1 MNKPSFSRKRLS
13 ALAVL
18 AAGIAIAAWLIFFGG
33 PGMGPGPDEVTEL
46 IKLKNRA
53 IGQLENIP
61 NLEVDHQGEE
71 AIAAFE
77 QLARRLPA
85 ELIGP
90 RNLAVARLLSLAK
103 LQKAEQPEKYSQLAS
118 ECRTAIEKLKK
129 REPESGIPY
138 ILAAKLAI
146 ATGDTGVAIQ
156 SYQDACRMMPGDF
169 VPWAELFML
178 VRDGDSPETRQQAL
192 QQASAANRNNLV
204 LLEHLVRAQAEARD
218 QAVLETLD
226 TARRILRPLAENLA
240 QQRIELDQE
249 LDDFSRR
256 IKEGDEQAWDDLRIR
271 MIQVFN
277 VVRPEFAYQV
287 DLNQLGR
294 HVLDY
299 VIHDFSGEI
308 YKRLRPGDIYAT
320 EGIPVTLSPAS
331 HQQLPDLPDA
341 VDIVLMDFTLDDTL
355 EVLILRQVTLEVYS
369 AATGGWEL
377 IASCPVPTGMAK
389 LMVVDLDRD
398 TQGTN
403 SAGFEISDEDLLVYG
418 PGGYRLLENKQG
430 KDPQQRQLVVHDS
443 QLPLD
448 PDTPVQQAVAV
459 DLEHDGD
466 LDLVLATAAGI
477 SSWTNQESWNFVDST
492 RQSLPENENR
502 YTSLA
507 AIDWDRNMLVDIL
520 VAGRDHPPGRLENL
534 RHGRFR
540 WQDLGKE
547 LGVTEGAR
555 QLLVCE
561 LDGNGSWDLVTC
573 HDGGISVT
581 LTRTVPGESVSAI
594 RNEELPG
601 NPASGVHQWDYD
613 NDGIP
618 DLVAWG
624 SEGLQVF
631 RGVRDGRFAEPFSPA
646 GIPAGTVTGC
656 AVGDMDQDG
665 DQDLA
670 LVAAGQAIW
679 CSNDGGNKNHW
690 IDVRICAESDPK
702 MKAQRSNVFGLGSL
716 VELRVGRQYQAQ
728 AVSGQ
733 ITHFGLGDQHQPD
746 VVRVLWTNGIPQS
759 TVRPGSDLAVVQ
771 KQRLLTGSCPYLYT
785 WTGEKYE
792 FFTDLLWAAPIGLL
806 SADGTLVPTRDWE
819 YLLIPGERL
828 QAEDGEYRM
837 QVTEELWEAAYF
849 DQVELVAVD
858 HPGEI
863 SVFSNEKVGPPSV
876 SEFKVHAIP
885 SSHLFAPRA
894 ATNSSGEDILPLVQK
909 RDGHYVKLFDHRL
922 KQGLTNEY
930 FMELD
935 LGSLEDPGDI
945 RLVMTGWVFPTD
957 TSVNVAIVQNPAL
970 SPPRPPSIS
979 VPDPAEPDGWKQVVP
994 HMGFPGGKTKT
1005 IVVTVPADQFVADDY
1020 RVRIASSMELYWDS
1034 IQVAVDAPAGRFE
1047 QTRVDLLAAD
1057 LHHRGFSLRAIGLH
1071 NGPDRYDYQSVTTDP
1086 AWPPMAGHFTR
1097 FGDVTELLIS
1107 SDGHLVVLG
1116 AGDEMTLR
1124 FKELPP
1130 PPAGWKRDFLL
1141 YNVGWDKDANLNTVL
1156 GHHVDPLPYRGMSRY
1171 PPGLDDTPPDSPA
1184 FADYLRTY
1192 QTRRFSMQRFWGP
1205 LEENRQVKSPL
1216 SGE

>member
-1 MNKPSFSRKRLS
+1 MNKSSSKRTRLL
-13 ALAVL
+13 AFAVL
-18 AAGIAIAAWLIFFGG
+18 VAGIAIAVWIIFFGG
-33 PGMGPGPDEVTEL
+33 PGTGPGPDDVAQL

-61 NLEVDHQGEE
+61 NLEVGHQGEE
-71 AIAAFE
+71 AASAFE
-77 QLARRLPA
+77 ELARRLPD
-85 ELIGP
+85 ELLGP
-90 RNLAVARLLSLAK
+90 RNLVVARLLSLEK
-103 LQKAEQPEKYSQLAS
+103 IVKAEEPEKHGQLTGQCQA
-118 ECRTAIEKLKK
+118 AIEKLKK
-129 REPESGIPY
+129 REPESGIPQM
-138 ILAAKLAI
+138 LAAKLAI
-146 ATGDTGVAIQ
+146 ATGDTEAAIGH
-156 SYQDACRMMPGDF
+156 YKDACQKMPGDF

-178 VRDGDSPETRQQAL
+178 VRDGDDPEIRQQAL
-192 QQASAANRNNLV
+192 QQASAANSDNLV
-204 LLEHLVRAQAEARD
+204 LLEHLVRSQAESQDKAI
-218 QAVLETLD
+218 LETLA
-226 TARRILRPLAENLA
+226 TAKRILRPLTRELA

-256 IKEGDEQAWDDLRIR
+256 IREDDEQAWGDVRIR

-294 HVLDY
+294 HSLDY
-299 VIHDFSGEI
+299 VIHDFSGEV
-308 YKRLRPGDIYAT
+308 YKRLRPGDTYAT
-320 EGIPVTLSPAS
+320 EGIPVTLSPAREE
-331 HQQLPDLPDA
+331 QLPDIPDA
-341 VDIVLMDFTLDDTL
+341 LDIVLVDFNLDEKLDVV
-355 EVLILRQVTLEVYS
+355 VLRHSSVEVYS
-369 AATGGWEL
+369 AATGDWKL
-377 IASCPVPTGMAK
+377 AASCPVPADMAH
-389 LMVVDLDRD
+389 LVVADLDRD
-398 TQGTN
+398 TQGTS

-430 KDPQQRQLVVHDS
+430 TGPEQRQLVERDS

-448 PDTPVQQAVAV
+448 PATPVQHAVAV

-466 LDLVLATAAGI
+466 LDLVLATTAGI
-477 SSWTNQESWNFVDST
+477 SSWTNQENWNFLDST
-492 RQSLPENENR
+492 SQSLPESEEPVSS
-502 YTSLA
+502 TSLVA
-507 AIDWDRNMLVDIL
+507 VDWDRNMLVDIL
-520 VAGRDHPPGRLENL
+520 VGSKDGAPARLENL

-547 LGVTEGAR
+547 LGTAASAN
-555 QLLVCE
+555 QLIACD
-561 LDGNGSWDLVTC
+561 LDGNASWDLVAC
-573 HDGGISVT
+573 HDKGISIT

-594 RNEELPG
+594 RSVELSG
-601 NPASGVHQWDYD
+601 DPASGVHHWDHD

-624 SEGLQVF
+624 SEGVQVF
-631 RGVRDGRFAEPFSPA
+631 RGVGDGRFAEPFSPS
-646 GIPAGTVTGC
+646 GIPPGEVLGC
-656 AVGDMDQDG
+656 DVGDIDGDG

-670 LVAAGQAIW
+670 LVVGGKALW
-679 CSNDGGNKNHW
+679 CMNDGGNKNHW
-690 IDVRICAESDPK
+690 IDVRLGAEVDPK
-702 MKAQRSNVFGLGSL
+702 MIAQRSNLYGLGSL
-716 VELRVGRQYQAQ
+716 VELKVGRRYQGQ
-728 AVSGQ
+728 VVSEQ
-733 ITHFGLGDQHQPD
+733 ITHFGLGKEQQPD
-746 VVRVLWTNGIPQS
+746 LVRVLWTNGIPQS
-759 TVRPGSDLAVVQ
+759 NISPGSDLAVIQ

-828 QAEDGEYRM
+828 RADEGEYRM

-849 DQVELVAVD
+849 DQVELIAVD
-858 HPGEI
+858 HPEDI

-885 SSHLFAPRA
+885 NSHLLAPRA
-894 ATNSSGEDILPLVQK
+894 ARNSSGEDILPLIRR
-909 RDGHYVKLFDHRL
+909 RDGHYVKLFDYRL

-935 LGSLEDPGDI
+935 LGALEDPSDI
-945 RLVMTGWVFPTD
+945 RLVMTGWIFPTD
-957 TSVNVAIVQNPAL
+957 TSVNVAIAQNPAL
-970 SPPRPPSIS
+970 GPPRHPSIW

-1005 IVVTVPADQFVADDY
+1005 IVVTVPADQFVDGDY
-1020 RVRIASSMELYWDS
+1020 RVRIVSSMELYWDS
-1034 IQVAVDAPAGRFE
+1034 IQLAVDAPAGRFE
-1047 QTRVDLLAAD
+1047 QTTARLVAAD
-1057 LHHRGFSLRAIGLH
+1057 LHQRGFSRRRRGLH
-1071 NGPDRYDYQSVTTDP
+1071 NGPDSYDHGDVTTDP
-1086 AWPPMAGHFTR
+1086 AWPPMAGNFTR
-1097 FGDVTELLIS
+1097 FGDVTELLLA
-1107 SDGHLVVLG
+1107 SDNRLVVLG

-1184 FADYLRTY
+1184 FRDYLRNY
-1192 QTRRFSMQRFWGP
+1192 QTRRYDQRRFWGP
-1205 LEENRQVKSPL
+1205 LEGYQQQ
-1216 SGE
+1216 